1 VANLVD
7 LTGVAMVTDRAT
19 LVDFDWR
26 FNDKQAR
33 AACLDLHILKFTDKE
48 ANALIIGESGTA
60 SAMSPKRW
68 PIKPHY
74 QASLRGY
81 HVLNIANRPL
91 SIPSS
96 CPLS

>member
-1 VANLVD
+1 MANLVD

-48 ANALIIGESGTA
+48 ANALIIGESGTGERHVA
-60 SAMSPKRW
+60 KAVA
-68 PIKPHY
+68 Y
-74 QASLRGY
+74 QTT
-81 HVLNIANRPL
+81 L
-91 SIPSS
+91 SSQPAG
-96 CPLS
+96 LSRTEHC